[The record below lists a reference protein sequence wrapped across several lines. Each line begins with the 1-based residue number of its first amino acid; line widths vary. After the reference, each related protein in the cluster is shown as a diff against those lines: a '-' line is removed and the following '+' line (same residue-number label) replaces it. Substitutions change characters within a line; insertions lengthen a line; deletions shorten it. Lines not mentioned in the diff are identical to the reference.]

1 MPGTRVFRFIAIQ
14 ALLATTFQLG
24 HAAPAATSTYTL
36 YAVSVPPIRS
46 QIAQEK
52 NLSALES
59 SVFLQATYT
68 GQLVSESFSA
78 ISTASDG
85 ATEYLVQEFR
95 TAELVDGPSTTFT
108 QPAPTLTA
116 PYVYASHRHNH
127 FPATT
132 MDHDWIAAEADQNC
146 TFDLGRNE
154 GVCTWVFLNPVPTV
168 PPSSD
173 PSAAVFATQTSTT
186 VFTGSLV
193 PIATVTAV
201 SSAETG
207 TTIRA
212 NILAS
217 VMAPFAIILLAV
229 YAY

>member
-1 MPGTRVFRFIAIQ
+1 
-14 ALLATTFQLG
+14 
-24 HAAPAATSTYTL
+24 
-36 YAVSVPPIRS
+36 
-46 QIAQEK
+46 
-52 NLSALES
+52 
-59 SVFLQATYT
+59 
-68 GQLVSESFSA
+68 
-78 ISTASDG
+78 
-85 ATEYLVQEFR
+85 
-95 TAELVDGPSTTFT
+95 
-108 QPAPTLTA
+108 
-116 PYVYASHRHNH
+116 
-127 FPATT
+127 

-229 YAY
+229 YAFSLSPGCLITVPRMKVLTMNFRKAGNGVHIVHLPLTLPLLSGIKI